1 MKFKWIMLVIAVFGV
16 APISASQL
24 NRYGQDVERVH
35 VDSTDSQISSGQTN
49 SDQAN
54 SVQAYSEQSISGP
67 IDGSDIASGIEGI
80 DSDVSASEG
89 NAEVTT
95 AEVTVTYIDPRD
107 PIEGFNRAMWDF
119 NYLYLDRYFYRPVAH
134 GYNDYVPRPVKTGI
148 HNFVTNLDEPSALV
162 NNTLQ
167 GKWGWAANAG
177 GRFTIN
183 STMGLLGVIDVA
195 DMMGL
200 PRKQDE
206 FNEVLGYY
214 GVPNGPYFMA
224 PFLGP
229 YVTRE
234 VASFWVDGLY
244 FPISEITVWQSLLKW
259 GLENLHRRA
268 GAIDQERLVD
278 NALDPYTFVK
288 EAYFQHMD
296 YKVYDGDV
304 PVDLDEDEL
313 LDEFM
318 QELD

>member
-24 NRYGQDVERVH
+24 NTYGQDAERVD
-35 VDSTDSQISSGQTN
+35 VDSIESPISSGQTN
-49 SDQAN
+49 SGQAL
-54 SVQAYSEQSISGP
+54 SAQSISGP
-67 IDGSDIASGIEGI
+67 ID
-80 DSDVSASEG
+80 DSDASASDVTASEDD
-89 NAEVTT
+89 AEVTA
-95 AEVTVTYIDPRD
+95 AEVTVTYNDPRD

-119 NYLYLDRYFYRPVAH
+119 NYLFLDRYFYRPVAH

-148 HNFVTNLDEPSALV
+148 NNFVSNLDEPSTLV

-234 VASFWVDGLY
+234 VASDWVDGLY
-244 FPISEITVWQSLLKW
+244 FPLSEITVWQSLLKW

>member
-1 MKFKWIMLVIAVFGV
+1 MKFKWIVLVITVFGV
-16 APISASQL
+16 APISASQS
-24 NRYGQDVERVH
+24 NIPAQDAERVQ
-35 VDSTDSQISSGQTN
+35 VDAEGSQIFTGQ
-49 SDQAN
+49 
-54 SVQAYSEQSISGP
+54 
-67 IDGSDIASGIEGI
+67 IDRSNGIDVTEEN
-80 DSDVSASEG
+80 DSDVTAARTYDAEG
-89 NAEVTT
+89 TT

-119 NYLYLDRYFYRPVAH
+119 NYLFLDRYFYRPVAH
-134 GYNDYVPRPVKTGI
+134 GYNDYVPRPVKTGLN
-148 HNFVTNLDEPSALV
+148 NFVSNLDEPSALV

-195 DMMGL
+195 NMMGL
-200 PRKQDE
+200 PRKHDE

-224 PFLGP
+224 PFVGP

-234 VASFWVDGLY
+234 IASDWVDGLY
-244 FPISEITVWQSLLKW
+244 FPLSEITIWQSLLKW
-259 GLENLHRRA
+259 GLDSLHKRA
-268 GAIDQERLVD
+268 VAIDQERLVD

-304 PVDLDEDEL
+304 PIDLDEDVL